1 MNNFIEKHQKKI
13 VGVLSGFDRL
23 VLRGTIRHLAH
34 TEGMMGFLSKTN
46 VLLKDFSSYM
56 QHKTGQLK
64 AASLEASQKLG
75 RPVRYLESA
84 GDRKEDIA
92 RRIVKKDGVEE
103 GLVCVLT
110 CVEPCMTY
118 DIHRDRAER
127 KLELVMRVRKCLHI
141 YHYYIDPVFG
151 FMNGRI
157 QTWFPFNIQICL
169 NGREW
174 LARQMD
180 SKGIEYERLDNCFSR
195 ISDMDKAQKLMDSQL
210 RIRWPFH
217 LDRIARLLNPAGAEM
232 FGDVRLNYYWSVYQS
247 EWATDLMFKS
257 HKELA
262 GIYNTLT
269 RGAVSAFSCADVLRF
284 LGRKL
289 HGNFDGELL
298 TSYAERP
305 EGVRLKHRAKANSI
319 KLYDK
324 SGIVLR
330 AETTI
335 NDPYDFKVYRA
346 VEGSSDGEKDWR
358 VMRKGIADL
367 KRRADVS
374 QASNERYL
382 DALAAVGADS
392 PLAAIVAPV
401 CRPVAFNGER
411 VRALRPWER
420 EDQTLLQSVS
430 RGEFNVNGFRNRD
443 LLPHLFAPGDYASP
457 EQKRRCSARITRKLR
472 MLRAHGLIK
481 KVSGTYR
488 YVLTDKGRQIITAVI
503 EYQNI
508 SLEQVY
514 KVAA

>member
-1 MNNFIEKHQKKI
+1 MENFIEKHREKI
-13 VGVLSGFDRL
+13 VGVLNGFDRL
-23 VLRGTIRHLAH
+23 VLRGTIRQLAY
-34 TEGMMGFLSKTN
+34 TGGMMGFLSMTN
-46 VLLKDFSSYM
+46 TLLKDFSAIV
-56 QHKTGQLK
+56 QQKTGQLK
-64 AASLEASQKLG
+64 EASFEAAGRLG
-75 RPVRYLESA
+75 RPVRYIESA
-84 GDRKEDIA
+84 KDRKEDVARQIA
-92 RRIVKKDGVEE
+92 KDDGVKE

-118 DIHRDRAER
+118 DVHRDRAGR
-127 KLELVMRVRKCLHI
+127 KLELVMRLRKCLHI
-141 YHYYIDPVFG
+141 YHYYMDPVFG
-151 FMNGRI
+151 FMSGRI

-180 SKGIEYERLDNCFSR
+180 GAGIEYERLDNCFPR
-195 ISDMDKAQKLMDSQL
+195 ISDGRKAQKLMDSQL

-217 LDRIARLLNPAGAEM
+217 LDRIARLLNPAHADM

-257 HKELA
+257 RKALA
-262 GIYNTLT
+262 GIYNTLA

-284 LGRKL
+284 LGRKPS
-289 HGNFDGELL
+289 GNFQGELL
-298 TSYAERP
+298 TSYAERA
-305 EGVRLKHRAKANSI
+305 EGVRLKHLAKANSI

-324 SGIVLR
+324 FGIVLR

-346 VEGSSDGEKDWR
+346 VEGASGGEKNWR
-358 VMRKGIADL
+358 VMRKGVADL

-382 DALAAVGADS
+382 DSLAAVGTDS

-401 CRPVAFNGER
+401 CRPVTWNGAR
-411 VRALRPWER
+411 VRALRPWEH
-420 EDQTLLQSVS
+420 EDKTLLQAVS
-430 RGEFNVNGFRNRD
+430 RGEFCINGFRNRD
-443 LLPHLFAPGDYASP
+443 LLSHLFASSDLSSP
-457 EQKRRCSARITRKLR
+457 EQKRRRSACVTRKLR

-488 YVLTDKGRQIITAVI
+488 YVLTDKGRQIITSII
-503 EYQNI
+503 EYQTL
-508 SLEQVY
+508 SLEQIY
-514 KVAA
+514 KAAA